1 MKPVVFFEN
10 IDASTP
16 QTSTPFVIDCGQDM
30 RWLLVIEK
38 NATDGNPKLFIEEDV
53 DGVFVPIMNYDC
65 DDILDHFLIDDSPFG
80 VRDSYFMGTSMRI
93 RIEPNDNTT
102 GTITAK
108 MKVKT
113 KSV

>member
-30 RWLLVIEK
+30 R
-38 NATDGNPKLFIEEDV
+38 PKLFIEEDV

>member
-30 RWLLVIEK
+30 RWLLEITK
-38 NATDGNPKLFIEEDV
+38 SGTDGNPKLFIEADV
-53 DGVFVPIMNYDC
+53 DGIYMNIED
-65 DDILDHFLIDDSPFG
+65 LDGGKKDFFLINDSPYG
-80 VRDSYFMGTSMRI
+80 IQDSYFMGTSMRI

-102 GTITAK
+102 GTMSVR